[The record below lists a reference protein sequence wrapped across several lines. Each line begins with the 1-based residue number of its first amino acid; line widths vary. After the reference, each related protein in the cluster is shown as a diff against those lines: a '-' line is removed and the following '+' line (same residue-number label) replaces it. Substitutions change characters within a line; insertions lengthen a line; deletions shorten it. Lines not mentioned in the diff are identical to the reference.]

1 LRTGL
6 HAWRSPDPARH
17 RDEQLE
23 LSHRQTQ
30 RTTVGEHEPIAGLI
44 SRSPAYS
51 VSALWG
57 RPATFATVSRFAL
70 RQGCKVVI
78 GPQKNVKALRSPRR
92 RNILAP
98 MSFLSRSADPVL
110 MSLVEEAGR
119 NVQRSGLLL
128 RDLLVDYPE
137 HATLASDLKVC
148 EQEGDRITH
157 DIIHR
162 LAAGRVR
169 APFSAGDGYSL
180 ATALDDI
187 VDHAEQAAAQLG
199 LYGVEAPMEQSVEFA
214 DVLVGAGE
222 QIAQALRALRTGTEL
237 GPHLVEI
244 HRLENE
250 GDRLQRDGVASLFAG
265 GIDPMVVI
273 RWKDIFESLE
283 AAVDACET
291 VAHVLEGITLKQRHG
306 RG

>member
-1 LRTGL
+1 MNLLRRP
-6 HAWRSPDPARH
+6 ADPA
-17 RDEQLE
+17 
-23 LSHRQTQ
+23 
-30 RTTVGEHEPIAGLI
+30 
-44 SRSPAYS
+44 
-51 VSALWG
+51 
-57 RPATFATVSRFAL
+57 
-70 RQGCKVVI
+70 
-78 GPQKNVKALRSPRR
+78 
-92 RNILAP
+92 
-98 MSFLSRSADPVL
+98 L
-110 MSLVEEAGR
+110 MALVEEAGR

-137 HATLASDLKVC
+137 HATLARDLKVC

-162 LAAGRVR
+162 LAGRVR
-169 APFSAGDGYSL
+169 APFNAGDGYAL

-187 VDHAEQAAAQLG
+187 VDHAEHAAALLG

-291 VAHVLEGITLKQRHG
+291 VAHVLEGITLKQRRG
-306 RG
+306 RR

>member
-1 LRTGL
+1 VSFWQR
-6 HAWRSPDPARH
+6 RSD
-17 RDEQLE
+17 
-23 LSHRQTQ
+23 
-30 RTTVGEHEPIAGLI
+30 G
-44 SRSPAYS
+44 
-51 VSALWG
+51 ALM
-57 RPATFATVSRFAL
+57 T
-70 RQGCKVVI
+70 
-78 GPQKNVKALRSPRR
+78 
-92 RNILAP
+92 
-98 MSFLSRSADPVL
+98 
-110 MSLVEEAGR
+110 LVEEAGR

-137 HATLASDLKVC
+137 HATLAKDLKVC

-162 LAAGRVR
+162 LAGRRIR
-169 APFSAGDGYSL
+169 APFGAADGYAL

-187 VDHAEQAAAQLG
+187 VDHSEQAAAQLG
-199 LYGVEAPMEQSVEFA
+199 LYRVEAPMEQAVEFA

-222 QIAQALRALRTGTEL
+222 QIAQALRSLRTGTEL
-237 GPHLVEI
+237 APNLVEI

-291 VAHVLEGITLKQRHG
+291 VAHVLEGIALKQRRR

>member
-1 LRTGL
+1 VKC
-6 HAWRSPDPARH
+6 RH
-17 RDEQLE
+17 RLAS
-23 LSHRQTQ
+23 L
-30 RTTVGEHEPIAGLI
+30 
-44 SRSPAYS
+44 
-51 VSALWG
+51 
-57 RPATFATVSRFAL
+57 
-70 RQGCKVVI
+70 
-78 GPQKNVKALRSPRR
+78 
-92 RNILAP
+92 NILAP
-98 MSFLSRSADPVL
+98 MSFLRRGVDPLL

-137 HATLASDLKVC
+137 HATLAQDLKVC

-162 LAAGRVR
+162 LAGGRVR
-169 APFSAGDGYSL
+169 APFAAGDGYAL

-187 VDHAEQAAAQLG
+187 VDHSEQAAAQLG
-199 LYGVEAPMEQSVEFA
+199 LYRVEAPMEQAVEFA
-214 DVLVGAGE
+214 DVLVCAGE
-222 QIAQALRALRTGTEL
+222 QIGQALRCLRTGTGM
-237 GPHLVEI
+237 GPYLVEI

-283 AAVDACET
+283 AAVDACES
-291 VAHVLEGITLKQRHG
+291 VAHVLEGITLKRRG
-306 RG
+306 RGR